1 MKTIILLTLTT
12 ILFSCN
18 RYALLT
24 SDKYL
29 VINRDNNTTKIKA
42 KFEKS
47 IQLELVVPDT
57 IVSSVNDKGACK
69 IDYIKRDVDPISE
82 GAEVKITEPTSNSFI
97 IELVDYKLTLPM
109 ILNKDGEFVINCN
122 KNGIIPNSQ
131 YRITDSNPKLVF
143 KMKKR
148 KSTQNISLKK

>member
-1 MKTIILLTLTT
+1 MKTIILLALTT

-24 SDKYL
+24 SDYYKI
-29 VINRDNNTTKIKA
+29 INRDQNTNKVKA

-47 IQLELVVPDT
+47 IELELVVTDTVVST
-57 IVSSVNDKGACK
+57 IVKRETCEIN
-69 IDYIKRDVDPISE
+69 YINRPIESIKE
-82 GAEVKITEPTSNSFI
+82 GAKVKITETTDNSFI
-97 IELVDYKLTLPM
+97 VEFIDYKLTLPM
-109 ILNKDGEFVINCN
+109 ILSKDGEFIIACN
-122 KNGIIPNSQ
+122 KNGAIPNSQ
-131 YRITDSNPKLVF
+131 YKIKDSNPKLVF

>member
-1 MKTIILLTLTT
+1 MRTILLLALTS

-29 VINRDNNTTKIKA
+29 VINRDSNTSKVKA

-47 IQLELVVPDT
+47 IQIELVVPDT
-57 IVSSVNDKGACK
+57 IVSSVNDKGTCK
-69 IDYIKRDVDPISE
+69 IDYIKRDVDLIGE
-82 GAEVKITEPTSNSFI
+82 GAQVKIKEPTSNSFI

-122 KNGIIPNSQ
+122 KNGIIQNSQ

>member
-1 MKTIILLTLTT
+1 MRTILLLALTS

-29 VINRDNNTTKIKA
+29 VINRDSNTSKVKA

-47 IQLELVVPDT
+47 IQIELVVPDT
-57 IVSSVNDKGACK
+57 IVSSVNDKGTCK
-69 IDYIKRDVDPISE
+69 IDYIKRDVDLIGE
-82 GAEVKITEPTSNSFI
+82 GAQVKIKEPTSNSFI

>member
-1 MKTIILLTLTT
+1 MRTILLLALIAT
-12 ILFSCN
+12 LFSCN

-24 SDKYL
+24 SDYYKI
-29 VINRDNNTTKIKA
+29 INRDQNTSKVKA

-47 IQLELVVPDT
+47 IELELVVTDTVVST
-57 IVSSVNDKGACK
+57 IVKRETCEIN
-69 IDYIKRDVDPISE
+69 YINRPIESIKE
-82 GAEVKITEPTSNSFI
+82 GAKVKITEPTNNSFI
-97 IELVDYKLTLPM
+97 LEFVDYKLTLPM
-109 ILNKDGEFVINCN
+109 ILNKDGEFVIDCN

-131 YRITDSNPKLVF
+131 YKVTDSNPKLVF

>member
-1 MKTIILLTLTT
+1 MKTIILLALTT

-24 SDKYL
+24 SDYYKI
-29 VINRDNNTTKIKA
+29 INRDQNTNKVKA

-47 IQLELVVPDT
+47 IELELVVTDTVVST
-57 IVSSVNDKGACK
+57 IVKRETCEIN
-69 IDYIKRDVDPISE
+69 YINRPIESIKE
-82 GAEVKITEPTSNSFI
+82 GAKVKITETTDNSFI
-97 IELVDYKLTLPM
+97 VEFIDYKLTLPM
-109 ILNKDGEFVINCN
+109 ILSKDGEFIIACN
-122 KNGIIPNSQ
+122 KNGVIPNSQ
-131 YRITDSNPKLVF
+131 YKIKDSNPKLVF

>member
-1 MKTIILLTLTT
+1 MKTIILLALTT

-29 VINRDNNTTKIKA
+29 VINRDSNTTKIKA

-57 IVSSVNDKGACK
+57 IVSSVNDKGTCK

-82 GAEVKITEPTSNSFI
+82 GAEVKITEPTNNSFNL
-97 IELVDYKLTLPM
+97 EFVDYKISLPM

-131 YRITDSNPKLVF
+131 YKITDSNPKLVF
-143 KMKKR
+143 RMKKR